1 MEERDSIKKPV
12 TMKSKL
18 HPLVKLNLV
27 LLLFFLIF
35 GGLWLAA
42 DFLIPLI
49 FAGILAML
57 MAPLSTKLES
67 LGLNKA
73 LAAFVCILLLLV
85 VIGGIGVLVSTQV
98 ANFTED
104 LPKVEQ
110 QINQQLRSLQAYVQ
124 ETFGIS
130 PSKQE
135 EAVKDG
141 SGSGGLGSM
150 VVSFLGAFTGIMA
163 SSLLVVVY
171 MFLLLF
177 YRTRFPKFILKV
189 VNEDEKKQTRR
200 IINESSQVAQ
210 QYLIGRGILILIL
223 AILYSI
229 GLTIVGLD
237 NAIFLS
243 LIAAL
248 LSIIP
253 YVGNILGF
261 GVLMLMALAQGE
273 GSGMYLSIV
282 IVFALVQFVESYL
295 LEPYVVGAEVDI
307 HPFFTVVIIIV
318 GELIWGV
325 AGMILAIPMLAVVK
339 IIFSNIDSLEPYAYL
354 IGDTRDKSESKTS
367 ETIKSWFSGGDNS

>member
-1 MEERDSIKKPV
+1 MKMKK
-12 TMKSKL
+12 S
-18 HPLVKLNLV
+18 
-27 LLLFFLIF
+27 
-35 GGLWLAA
+35 
-42 DFLIPLI
+42 
-49 FAGILAML
+49 
-57 MAPLSTKLES
+57 
-67 LGLNKA
+67 
-73 LAAFVCILLLLV
+73 
-85 VIGGIGVLVSTQV
+85 
-98 ANFTED
+98 
-104 LPKVEQ
+104 
-110 QINQQLRSLQAYVQ
+110 
-124 ETFGIS
+124 
-130 PSKQE
+130 
-135 EAVKDG
+135 
-141 SGSGGLGSM
+141 
-150 VVSFLGAFTGIMA
+150 
-163 SSLLVVVY
+163 
-171 MFLLLF
+171 
-177 YRTRFPKFILKV
+177 
-189 VNEDEKKQTRR
+189 RR

-210 QYLIGRGILILIL
+210 QYLTGRGILILIL

-237 NAIFLS
+237 NAIILS

-261 GVLMLMALAQGE
+261 GVLMLMALAQGQ

-282 IVFALVQFVESYL
+282 IVFALVQFIESYL

-367 ETIKSWFSGGDNS
+367 ETIKGWFSSDDNS